1 VIPQFIVLAVLWLAG
16 VVALVIAFFAVLF
29 TGQWPPGLRDFVVKL
44 MRWNQR
50 VQAYFLL
57 LTDQYPPFALD

>member
-1 VIPQFIVLAVLWLAG
+1 
-16 VVALVIAFFAVLF
+16 VIAFFAVLF